1 MSQDRDNYFME
12 PMRMWREWVQKSEK
26 QWSEALTD
34 MMADEKSS
42 KMFGHY
48 FQEWLH
54 AQNMFTEMIGQQ
66 LATMNLP
73 SRADVLG
80 VEDRLA
86 GVEDALSTLTA
97 EIHQLKKQLA
107 ATGQQSAAAPAKP
120 TRTRKPQ
127 AKVVK
132 KTASKP
138 NQPTKADDK

>member
-26 QWSEALTD
+26 QWSEALTG

-54 AQNMFTEMIGQQ
+54 AQNMFTEMVGQQ
-66 LATMNLP
+66 LAALNLP

-80 VEDRLA
+80 VEDRLG

-107 ATGQQSAAAPAKP
+107 ASNQAPSTAAAKP
-120 TRTRKPQ
+120 RRTRKPQ
-127 AKVVK
+127 AKVESSTK
-132 KTASKP
+132 QTSKP
-138 NQPTKADDK
+138 DDK

>member
-1 MSQDRDNYFME
+1 MSQDKDNYFVE

-26 QWSEALTD
+26 QWSEALTGI
-34 MMADEKSS
+34 MADEKSS

-66 LATMNLP
+66 LAALNLP

-80 VEDRLA
+80 VEDRLG

-107 ATGQQSAAAPAKP
+107 ATSLGAPATAAAKP
-120 TRTRKPQ
+120 RRTRKPQ
-127 AKVVK
+127 AK
-132 KTASKP
+132 TASSP
-138 NQPTKADDK
+138 SQPTKADDK

>member
-1 MSQDRDNYFME
+1 MSQDKEKHFLE

-26 QWSEALTD
+26 QWSGALTD

-42 KMFGHY
+42 KVLGHY

-54 AQNMFTEMIGQQ
+54 AQNMFTEMVGQQ
-66 LATMNLP
+66 LAALNLP

-80 VEDRLA
+80 VEDRLS

-107 ATGQQSAAAPAKP
+107 ATGKETATSAAKP
-120 TRTRKPQ
+120 RRTRKPQ
-127 AKVVK
+127 AKP
-132 KTASKP
+132 ASP
-138 NQPTKADDK
+138 DPLTTTDDK

>member
-1 MSQDRDNYFME
+1 MSRDRDNQFME

-34 MMADEKSS
+34 VMADEKSS

-66 LATMNLP
+66 LATLNLP
-73 SRADVLG
+73 SRADLLS

-107 ATGQQSAAAPAKP
+107 ASGEQATTAPARPK
-120 TRTRKPQ
+120 RTRKPQ
-127 AKVVK
+127 T
-132 KTASKP
+132 KTNKASSTPGKA
-138 NQPTKADDK
+138 TKADEK

>member
-26 QWSEALTD
+26 QWSEALTE

-54 AQNMFTEMIGQQ
+54 AQNMFTEMVGQQ
-66 LATMNLP
+66 LAALNLP

-80 VEDRLA
+80 VEDRLG

-97 EIHQLKKQLA
+97 EINQLKKQLA
-107 ATGQQSAAAPAKP
+107 TSSQAPAAAKP
-120 TRTRKPQ
+120 RRTRKPQ
-127 AKVVK
+127 TKSVDSSEQAT
-132 KTASKP
+132 KT
-138 NQPTKADDK
+138 NDK